1 LKRIRYL
8 LLNQEADVR
17 RREFLKGLAGTA
29 TGAWPLAVSAQ
40 QPAIPVIGYLSS
52 ASPGQDAGRL
62 GGFRQGLRESGY
74 IEGRN
79 VVIEYR
85 WAEEQYDRLPA
96 MAADLVRRPASVI
109 VQAGQI
115 SGALAAKALTK
126 TIPIVFLTG
135 GDPVALGLVDS
146 LNRPGGNVTGVVS
159 LSTELEP
166 KKLELLHGVIPA
178 SKIVGALINDT
189 NPFAQ
194 SQSSRLQQAGHALG
208 LTVQIVTARIED
220 DFEAIFAKLTEQRV
234 GGLVIA
240 NDGLFNSKPE
250 RLAALATRYALPT
263 IFQFRAFAAAG
274 GLMSYGGDLVDLYRV
289 SGTYTGRILK
299 GEKPSD
305 LPVQQSTKVELMVN
319 LKTARA
325 FGLTIPISLL
335 GRADEVIE

>member
-1 LKRIRYL
+1 
-8 LLNQEADVR
+8 
-17 RREFLKGLAGTA
+17 
-29 TGAWPLAVSAQ
+29 
-40 QPAIPVIGYLSS
+40 
-52 ASPGQDAGRL
+52 
-62 GGFRQGLRESGY
+62 
-74 IEGRN
+74 
-79 VVIEYR
+79 
-85 WAEEQYDRLPA
+85 
-96 MAADLVRRPASVI
+96 MAADLVRRSVGVI

-166 KKLELLHGVIPA
+166 KKLELLQGVIPS
-178 SKIVGALINDT
+178 SKIVGVLINDT

-194 SQSSRLQQAGHALG
+194 SQSVRLQQAAHALG
-208 LTVQIVTARIED
+208 LTVLIVSASIED
-220 DFEAIFAKLTEQRV
+220 DFEAVFAKLIEQRV

-240 NDGLFNSKPE
+240 NDGLFISKPE

-263 IFQFRAFAAAG
+263 IFQFRTFAAAG
-274 GLMSYGGDLVDLYRV
+274 GLMSYGGDLVDLYRL

-299 GEKPSD
+299 GERPAD
-305 LPVQQSTKVELMVN
+305 LPVQQSTKVELIVN
-319 LKTARA
+319 LKTAKA
-325 FGLTIPISLL
+325 LGINVPLNLL

>member
-1 LKRIRYL
+1 M
-8 LLNQEADVR
+8 R
-17 RREFLKGLAGTA
+17 RREFIAGLGGAV
-29 TGAWPLAVSAQ
+29 AWPFSGHTQ
-40 QPAIPVIGYLSS
+40 QPAMMPVIGFLSS

-62 GGFRQGLRESGY
+62 RGFRQGLSESGY

-79 VVIEYR
+79 VGIEYR
-85 WAEEQYDRLPA
+85 WAEEQNDRLPA
-96 MAADLVRRPASVI
+96 MAADLVRRPVGVI

-166 KKLELLHGVIPA
+166 KKLELLQGVIPS
-178 SKIVGALINDT
+178 SKIVGVLINDT

-194 SQSSRLQQAGHALG
+194 SQSVRLQQAAHALG
-208 LTVQIVTARIED
+208 LTVLIVSASIED
-220 DFEAIFAKLTEQRV
+220 DFEAVFAKLIEQRV

-240 NDGLFNSKPE
+240 NDGLFISKPE

-263 IFQFRAFAAAG
+263 IFQFRTFAAAG
-274 GLMSYGGDLVDLYRV
+274 GLMSYGGDLVDLYRL

-299 GEKPSD
+299 GERPAD
-305 LPVQQSTKVELMVN
+305 LPVQQSTKVELIVN
-319 LKTARA
+319 LKTAKA
-325 FGLTIPISLL
+325 LGINVPLNLL

>member
-1 LKRIRYL
+1 M
-8 LLNQEADVR
+8 R
-17 RREFLKGLAGTA
+17 RRDFLSALAGTA

-40 QPAIPVIGYLSS
+40 QPSLPVIGFLSS

-62 GGFRQGLRESGY
+62 RGFRQGLSESGY
-74 IEGRN
+74 NEGRN
-79 VVIEYR
+79 VAIEYR
-85 WAEEQYDRLPA
+85 WAEEKYDRLSA
-96 MAADLVRRPASVI
+96 MAADLVRRPVSVI
-109 VQAGQI
+109 VQSGQI
-115 SGALAAKALTK
+115 SGAVAAKALTK

-146 LNRPGGNVTGVVS
+146 LNRPGGNATGVVS

-166 KKLELLHGVIPA
+166 KKLELLHGLIPA
-178 SKIVGALINDT
+178 AKIVGALINDT
-189 NPFAQ
+189 NPFAP
-194 SQSSRLQQAGHALG
+194 SQSGRLQQAGQALG
-208 LTVQIVTARIED
+208 LTVQILNARTEDNIE
-220 DFEAIFAKLTEQRV
+220 AAFARLAEQRV

-250 RLAALATRYALPT
+250 RLAALHALPT

-274 GLMSYGGDLVDLYRV
+274 GLMSYGGDLVDLYRL

-305 LPVQQSTKVELMVN
+305 LPVQQSTKVELVIN
-319 LKTARA
+319 LKTAKA

-335 GRADEVIE
+335 GRAEEVIE

>member
-1 LKRIRYL
+1 
-8 LLNQEADVR
+8 
-17 RREFLKGLAGTA
+17 
-29 TGAWPLAVSAQ
+29 
-40 QPAIPVIGYLSS
+40 
-52 ASPGQDAGRL
+52 
-62 GGFRQGLRESGY
+62 
-74 IEGRN
+74 
-79 VVIEYR
+79 
-85 WAEEQYDRLPA
+85 
-96 MAADLVRRPASVI
+96 MAADLVRRPVGVI

-166 KKLELLHGVIPA
+166 KKLELLQGVIPA

-194 SQSSRLQQAGHALG
+194 SQSIRLQQAGHALG
-208 LTVQIVTARIED
+208 LTVLIVSARIED
-220 DFEAIFAKLTEQRV
+220 DFEAVFAKLVEQRV

-263 IFQFRAFAAAG
+263 IFQFRTFAAAG
-274 GLMSYGGDLVDLYRV
+274 GLMSYGGDLVDLYRL

-299 GEKPSD
+299 GEKPSE
-305 LPVQQSTKVELMVN
+305 LPVQQSTKVELIIN
-319 LKTARA
+319 LKTAKA
-325 FGLTIPISLL
+325 LGLTVPISLL

>member
-1 LKRIRYL
+1 M
-8 LLNQEADVR
+8 R
-17 RREFLKGLAGTA
+17 RREFIAGLGGAV
-29 TGAWPLAVSAQ
+29 AWPFSGHAQ
-40 QPAIPVIGYLSS
+40 QPAMMPVIGFLSS

-62 GGFRQGLRESGY
+62 RGFRKGLSESGY

-79 VVIEYR
+79 VGIEYR
-85 WAEEQYDRLPA
+85 WAEEQNDRLPA
-96 MAADLVRRPASVI
+96 MAADLVRRSVGVI

-166 KKLELLHGVIPA
+166 KKLELLQGVIPS
-178 SKIVGALINDT
+178 SKIVGVLINDT

-194 SQSSRLQQAGHALG
+194 SQSVRLQQAAHALG
-208 LTVQIVTARIED
+208 LTVLIVSASIED
-220 DFEAIFAKLTEQRV
+220 DFEAVFAKLIEQRV

-240 NDGLFNSKPE
+240 NDGLFISKPE

-263 IFQFRAFAAAG
+263 IFQFRTFAAAG
-274 GLMSYGGDLVDLYRV
+274 GLMSYGGDLVDLYRL

-299 GEKPSD
+299 GERPAD
-305 LPVQQSTKVELMVN
+305 LPVQQSTKVELIVN
-319 LKTARA
+319 LKTAKA
-325 FGLTIPISLL
+325 LGINVPLNLL

>member
-1 LKRIRYL
+1 M
-8 LLNQEADVR
+8 R
-17 RREFLKGLAGTA
+17 RRKFITLLGGAA
-29 TGAWPLAVSAQ
+29 ITGPTIASAQ
-40 QPAIPVIGYLSS
+40 QLVTPVIGFLSS
-52 ASPGQDAGRL
+52 ASPDQDAGRL
-62 GGFRQGLRESGY
+62 RGFRQGLNESGY
-74 IEGRN
+74 AEGRN

-85 WAEEQYDRLPA
+85 WADEHNDRLPA
-96 MAADLVRRPASVI
+96 MAADLVRRPVDVI

-115 SGALAAKALTK
+115 SGAVAAKALTK

-159 LSTELEP
+159 LSIELEP
-166 KKLELLHGVIPA
+166 KKLELLQAVIPA
-178 SKIVGALINDT
+178 SKIVGALINDI

-194 SQSSRLQQAGHALG
+194 TQSSKLQQAGQALG
-208 LTVQIVTARIED
+208 LTVLIVSARIED
-220 DFEAIFAKLTEQRV
+220 EFEPVFAKLVEHRA

-240 NDGLFNSKPE
+240 NDGLFNSKAE
-250 RLAALATRYALPT
+250 KLAALAKHYALPT

-274 GLMSYGGDLVDLYRV
+274 GLMSYGGDLVDLYRL

-299 GEKPSD
+299 GEKPAD
-305 LPVQQSTKVELMVN
+305 LPVQQSTKVELVVN

-325 FGLTIPISLL
+325 LGLTIPIALL